1 MTVGE
6 TTDPVEEELPAWSV
20 GAGEEPALAAACWP
34 NPVTR
39 EWAWGG
45 CAGEGA
51 RVCIIDSGIE
61 SDHPAVGPVSRRVT
75 VEADDTGLAHVS
87 DDPGGDVSGH
97 GTACASIVRRV
108 APGCELTSTR
118 VLQRGAKG
126 SRGSGIDLLAGLAWA
141 IEQRFDVINMSLS
154 TRRRKFAAI
163 LHDLADGAYFSRT
176 MLVVSAHNMPVESY
190 PWRFAALVS
199 VGSHEGVDPTEF
211 FYNPDGP
218 VEFFAPGVDVDVAW
232 SDGSRIQATGN
243 SFAAPHIAG
252 ILALIRA
259 KHPTL
264 TPFELKS
271 VLRLTASNRVSEG
284 TDGGG

>member
-1 MTVGE
+1 MTAGE
-6 TTDPVEEELPAWSV
+6 ATDPVEELRPAWSV
-20 GAGEEPALAAACWP
+20 AAGEEPVLPVARWP
-34 NPVTR
+34 HEVTR

-45 CAGEGA
+45 SAGEGA
-51 RVCIIDSGIE
+51 RVCIVDSGIE
-61 SDHPAVGPVSRRVT
+61 PDHPAVVPVARRMT
-75 VEADDTGLAHVS
+75 VEVDDTGLAHASEDTEV
-87 DDPGGDVSGH
+87 DVSGH

-108 APGCELTSTR
+108 APECELTSMR
-118 VLQRGAKG
+118 VMQRGKKG
-126 SRGSGIDLLAGLAWA
+126 SRGSGMDLLAGLAWA
-141 IEQRFDVINMSLS
+141 VKEGFDVINLSLS
-154 TRRRKFAAI
+154 TRRSKFAAI

-176 MLVVSAHNMPVESY
+176 MLVASAHNMPVESY

-243 SFAAPHIAG
+243 SFAAPHVAG
-252 ILALIRA
+252 MLALIRA
-259 KHPTL
+259 KHPSL

-284 TDGGG
+284 TDGGR